1 MMQVGIIK
9 PESESSA
16 ESGAA
21 HSLTVS
27 GNHPAAHA
35 AAFTGHWHGSLQN
48 KAPFFGAK

>member
-1 MMQVGIIK
+1 MQVGIIK

-27 GNHPAAHA
+27 GNHPAVRA
-35 AAFTGHWHGSLQN
+35 AAFTGHWRRSLQR